1 MKCTKA
7 RELFSPF
14 LDGELAPHEAG
25 ALEAHLAACA
35 ACRGELA
42 VWKRLSAE
50 VRGLREDAR
59 APEGFAQRVMQQ
71 VPVPQRNWLARLGG
85 SFKRGLAV
93 AAAFGVILAG
103 AVGYAAFRWLGGGG
117 AAPYVADHRPTTVAE
132 NKQGIDKSGGLLP
145 ATLPGSNPVI
155 PPQENRTDN
164 KRLEQRKPTSSPPA
178 AGTSQYSEP
187 RAFLASRERII
198 TRTLL
203 RVAVVDADKAAAR
216 ALALAGAAGA
226 ELVDFSTQPG
236 NVFQTYTI
244 EKEKAP
250 AFCGQLAALGYLVI
264 PPQEQ
269 TEDLTAAY
277 VRDLE
282 RYRSL
287 LNQAGAADD
296 PEDRKRLEQQAK
308 AVEAELVARDRE
320 ASRQVV
326 VLWLEQKQ

>member
-25 ALEAHLAACA
+25 SLEAHLAACA
-35 ACRGELA
+35 ACRRELA
-42 VWKRLSAE
+42 VWERLSAE
-50 VRGLREDAR
+50 VRGLREDVR
-59 APEGFAQRVMQQ
+59 APEGFARWVLQQ
-71 VPVPQRNWLARLGG
+71 VPAPRRNWLARLGG

-103 AVGYAAFRWLGGGG
+103 AVGYAAFCWLGGGTT
-117 AAPYVADHRPTTVAE
+117 APYVADHRPTTVAE
-132 NKQGIDKSGGLLP
+132 NKQGIGKNGGHLP
-145 ATLPGSNPVI
+145 VTPPGSNPVI
-155 PPQENRTDN
+155 PPHEDRTDN
-164 KRLEQRKPTSSPPA
+164 KRLAQEKPTSSPPT
-178 AGTSQYSEP
+178 AGTSEYSEP
-187 RAFLASRERII
+187 RAFLNSRERIL
-198 TRTLL
+198 THTLL
-203 RVAVVDADKAAAR
+203 RVAVEDADKAAAR

-226 ELVDFSTQPG
+226 QLVHFTSGPG

-244 EKEKAP
+244 EREKAA
-250 AFCGQLAALGYLVI
+250 AFCGQLAALGNLVI

-277 VRDLE
+277 ERDLE